1 MASPQNGALR
11 TRVLRVIQPAILGKF
26 MSTLQSLSSVLAAA
40 SEKQNSGGSF
50 VVTLLF
56 MGAIGAAMYF
66 LMIRPQRRRLKES
79 QELQRA
85 IGEGDEVIT
94 NAGIFGFVNA
104 IDGDV
109 VWLEIAEGTEIRVS
123 RSSLLRRINPVVE
136 PAGGEIATESTEP
149 DSE

>member
-1 MASPQNGALR
+1 M
-11 TRVLRVIQPAILGKF
+11 F
-26 MSTLQSLSSVLAAA
+26 TLHSLSSLLAAETA
-40 SEKQNSGGSF
+40 KKSGGSF

-85 IGEGDEVIT
+85 ISEGDEVIT

-123 RSSLLRRINPVVE
+123 RASLLRRINPVVE

-149 DSE
+149 ESE

>member
-1 MASPQNGALR
+1 M
-11 TRVLRVIQPAILGKF
+11 F
-26 MSTLQSLSSVLAAA
+26 TLHSLSSLLAAETA
-40 SEKQNSGGSF
+40 KKSGGSF

-123 RSSLLRRINPVVE
+123 RASLLRRINPVVE

>member
-1 MASPQNGALR
+1 
-11 TRVLRVIQPAILGKF
+11 

-66 LMIRPQRRRLKES
+66 LMIRPQRRRLKET

-85 IGEGDEVIT
+85 IEVEDYVIT
-94 NAGIFGFVNA
+94 NSGLCGYIKSMTNDF
-104 IDGDV
+104 I
-109 VWLEIAEGTEIRVS
+109 WLEIDDSVKVVFS
-123 RSSLLRRINPVVE
+123 RSAILRKIDPQIE
-136 PAGGEIATESTEP
+136 IEGE
-149 DSE
+149 

>member
-1 MASPQNGALR
+1 M
-11 TRVLRVIQPAILGKF
+11 F
-26 MSTLQSLSSVLAAA
+26 TLHSLSSLLAAETA
-40 SEKQNSGGSF
+40 KKSGGSF

-94 NAGIFGFVNA
+94 NAGIFVFVNA

-123 RSSLLRRINPVVE
+123 RASLLRRINPVVE

>member
-1 MASPQNGALR
+1 M
-11 TRVLRVIQPAILGKF
+11 F
-26 MSTLQSLSSVLAAA
+26 TLHSLSSLLAAET
-40 SEKQNSGGSF
+40 EKKSGGSF

-123 RSSLLRRINPVVE
+123 RASLLRRINPVVE

>member
-1 MASPQNGALR
+1 MFTFQSITSFLASATEN
-11 TRVLRVIQPAILGKF
+11 K
-26 MSTLQSLSSVLAAA
+26 
-40 SEKQNSGGSF
+40 NSGGSF
-50 VVTLLF
+50 LVTLLF

-85 IGEGDEVIT
+85 IGEGDEVLT

-136 PAGGEIATESTEP
+136 PAGGEVVADSSEP

>member
-1 MASPQNGALR
+1 MF
-11 TRVLRVIQPAILGKF
+11 TF
-26 MSTLQSLSSVLAAA
+26 HSLSLLAAD
-40 SEKQNSGGSF
+40 SSTQKSGGSF

-123 RSSLLRRINPVVE
+123 RASLLRRINPVVE
-136 PAGGEIATESTEP
+136 PAGGEVVAESTEP

>member
-1 MASPQNGALR
+1 M
-11 TRVLRVIQPAILGKF
+11 F
-26 MSTLQSLSSVLAAA
+26 TLHSLSSLLAAETA
-40 SEKQNSGGSF
+40 KKSGGSF

-85 IGEGDEVIT
+85 ISEGDEVIT

-109 VWLEIAEGTEIRVS
+109 VWLEISEGTEIRVS
-123 RSSLLRRINPVVE
+123 RASLLRRINPTVE
-136 PAGGEIATESTEP
+136 PAGGEIAAESTEP

>member
-1 MASPQNGALR
+1 
-11 TRVLRVIQPAILGKF
+11 
-26 MSTLQSLSSVLAAA
+26 MSTPQSLSSLLAAG
-40 SEKQNSGGSF
+40 SENQNSGGSF
-50 VVTLLF
+50 LVTLLF

-66 LMIRPQRRRLKES
+66 LMIRPQRRRLKET

-104 IDGDV
+104 IDGDI

-123 RSSLLRRINPVVE
+123 RSSLLRRINPAVE
-136 PAGGEIATESTEP
+136 PAGGDVVADSTEP

>member
-1 MASPQNGALR
+1 M
-11 TRVLRVIQPAILGKF
+11 F
-26 MSTLQSLSSVLAAA
+26 TLHSLSSLLAAETA
-40 SEKQNSGGSF
+40 KKSGGSF

-123 RSSLLRRINPVVE
+123 RSSLLRRINPSVE
-136 PAGGEIATESTEP
+136 PAGGEIAAESTEP

>member
-1 MASPQNGALR
+1 
-11 TRVLRVIQPAILGKF
+11 
-26 MSTLQSLSSVLAAA
+26 MSTPHSLSFVFATT
-40 SEKQNSGGSF
+40 SENQNSGGSF
-50 VVTLLF
+50 LVTLLF

-85 IGEGDEVIT
+85 ISEGDEVIT
-94 NAGIFGFVNA
+94 NSGIFGFVNA

-123 RSSLLRRINPVVE
+123 RTSLLRRINPAVE
-136 PAGGEIATESTEP
+136 PAGGQTASDSTEP

>member
-1 MASPQNGALR
+1 
-11 TRVLRVIQPAILGKF
+11 
-26 MSTLQSLSSVLAAA
+26 MSTPHSLSIVFAAA
-40 SEKQNSGGSF
+40 SENQNSGGSF
-50 VVTLLF
+50 LVTLLF

-85 IGEGDEVIT
+85 ISEGDEVIT

-109 VWLEIAEGTEIRVS
+109 VWLEIAEATEIRVS
-123 RSSLLRRINPVVE
+123 RSSLLRRINPAVE
-136 PAGGEIATESTEP
+136 PAGGQAAADSIEP

>member
-1 MASPQNGALR
+1 M
-11 TRVLRVIQPAILGKF
+11 F
-26 MSTLQSLSSVLAAA
+26 TLHSLSSLLAAETA
-40 SEKQNSGGSF
+40 KKSGGSF

-79 QELQRA
+79 QQLQRA

-123 RSSLLRRINPVVE
+123 RTSLLRRINPSVE
-136 PAGGEIATESTEP
+136 PAGGDIAAESTEP

>member
-1 MASPQNGALR
+1 
-11 TRVLRVIQPAILGKF
+11 
-26 MSTLQSLSSVLAAA
+26 MSTLQSLSSVLAAQ
-40 SEKQNSGGSF
+40 KNSGGNPLWSF
-50 VVTLLF
+50 VL
-56 MGAIGAAMYF
+56 MGAFGAALYF
-66 LMIRPQRRRLKES
+66 LMIRPQRRRLKET

>member
-1 MASPQNGALR
+1 
-11 TRVLRVIQPAILGKF
+11 
-26 MSTLQSLSSVLAAA
+26 MSTLQSLTSVFAAA
-40 SEKQNSGGSF
+40 SENQNSGGSF
-50 VVTLLF
+50 LVTLLF

-66 LMIRPQRRRLKES
+66 LMIRPQRRRLKET

-104 IDGDV
+104 IDGDI

-123 RSSLLRRINPVVE
+123 RSSLLRRINPAVE
-136 PAGGEIATESTEP
+136 PAGGDITTGSTEP

>member
-11 TRVLRVIQPAILGKF
+11 TRVLRVIRPAILGKF

-40 SEKQNSGGSF
+40 SEKQTSGGSF

-66 LMIRPQRRRLKES
+66 LMIRPQRKRLKES

-136 PAGGEIATESTEP
+136 PAGGEITTESTEP

>member
-1 MASPQNGALR
+1 
-11 TRVLRVIQPAILGKF
+11 
-26 MSTLQSLSSVLAAA
+26 MSTPQSLSSLLAAG
-40 SEKQNSGGSF
+40 SENQNSGGSF
-50 VVTLLF
+50 LVTLLF

-66 LMIRPQRRRLKES
+66 LMIRPQRRRLKET

-104 IDGDV
+104 IDGDI

-123 RSSLLRRINPVVE
+123 RSSLLRRINPAIE
-136 PAGGEIATESTEP
+136 PAGGEVVADSTEP
-149 DSE
+149 EGE

>member
-1 MASPQNGALR
+1 M
-11 TRVLRVIQPAILGKF
+11 F
-26 MSTLQSLSSVLAAA
+26 TLHSLSSLLAAETA
-40 SEKQNSGGSF
+40 KKGGGSF

-85 IGEGDEVIT
+85 ISEGDEVIT

-109 VWLEIAEGTEIRVS
+109 VWLEISEGTEIRVS
-123 RSSLLRRINPVVE
+123 RASLLRRINPTVE
-136 PAGGEIATESTEP
+136 PAGGEIAAESTEP

>member
-1 MASPQNGALR
+1 MASPQIGAVR
-11 TRVLRVIQPAILGKF
+11 TRVLRVVQPAILGKF
-26 MSTLQSLSSVLAAA
+26 MSTLQSLSTVLAAA

-66 LMIRPQRRRLKES
+66 LMIRPQRRRLKET

>member
-1 MASPQNGALR
+1 ML
-11 TRVLRVIQPAILGKF
+11 T
-26 MSTLQSLSSVLAAA
+26 QSLTTSLTSGLFSAGTT
-40 SEKQNSGGSF
+40 SQKSGGSF
-50 VVTLLF
+50 FVTLLF
-56 MGAIGAAMYF
+56 MGGIGAAMYF

-123 RSSLLRRINPVVE
+123 RSSLLRRINPAVE
-136 PAGGEIATESTEP
+136 AAGGEAKSEAAEP

>member
-1 MASPQNGALR
+1 
-11 TRVLRVIQPAILGKF
+11 
-26 MSTLQSLSSVLAAA
+26 MSTPQSLSSLLAAG
-40 SEKQNSGGSF
+40 SENQNSGGSF
-50 VVTLLF
+50 LVTLLF

-66 LMIRPQRRRLKES
+66 LMIRPQRRRLKET

-104 IDGDV
+104 IDGDI

-123 RSSLLRRINPVVE
+123 RSSLLRRINPAIE
-136 PAGGEIATESTEP
+136 PAGGEVVADSTEP

>member
-11 TRVLRVIQPAILGKF
+11 TRVLRVIRPAILGKF

-66 LMIRPQRRRLKES
+66 LMIRPQRKRLKES

-136 PAGGEIATESTEP
+136 PAGGEITTESTEP

>member
-1 MASPQNGALR
+1 
-11 TRVLRVIQPAILGKF
+11 
-26 MSTLQSLSSVLAAA
+26 MSTLQSLSSVLAAQ
-40 SEKQNSGGSF
+40 KNSGGNPLWSF
-50 VVTLLF
+50 VL
-56 MGAIGAAMYF
+56 MGAFGAALYF
-66 LMIRPQRRRLKES
+66 LMILPQRRRLKET